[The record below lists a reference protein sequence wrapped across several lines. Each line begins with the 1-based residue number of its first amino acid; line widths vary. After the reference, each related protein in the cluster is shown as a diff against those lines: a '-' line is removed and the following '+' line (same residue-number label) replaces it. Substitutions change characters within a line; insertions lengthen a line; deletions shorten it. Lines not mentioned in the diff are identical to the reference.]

1 MVDLNGKWVH
11 YAVDESNHGREPEF
25 FAAVSSK
32 NLEDIEIYFDS
43 KRIDNKENLFR
54 ELYKR
59 DFRFTI
65 VRREH
70 YFKYGYHDLIAHV
83 TLSLFQGFPLKKE
96 FNSNYLMFHIDGE
109 LKEKQ
114 KSLIRYLVSESTKIP
129 SNHIEIRAVPKSTRK
144 DKSNNLIKLADSF
157 SNFLYKNYFKDLF
170 MRERLQ
176 DKLVLFD

>member
-32 NLEDIEIYFDS
+32 NLEDIEIYFES
-43 KRIDNKENLFR
+43 KRIGNKETLFR

-70 YFKYGYHDLIAHV
+70 YHKYGYHDLIAHV
-83 TLSLFQGFPLKKE
+83 TLSLFQGFPI
-96 FNSNYLMFHIDGE
+96 NSNYLMFHIDGE
-109 LKEKQ
+109 LREKQ
-114 KSLIRYLVSESTKIP
+114 KSLIRHLVSESAKIHP
-129 SNHIEIRAVPKSTRK
+129 RHIDIRAIPKSTRP
-144 DKSNNLIKLADSF
+144 DKSNNLINLADSF
-157 SNFLYKNYFKDLF
+157 SNYLYKNYLKDAF
-170 MRERLQ
+170 IRERLQ
-176 DKLVLFD
+176 EKIVNFD